1 MNKNEKM
8 VTIPFLT
15 MTFVY
20 LTELYYYLFGY
31 SSGVQFVTSLFF
43 MSILLFIFTFLIK
56 KTNIPKRAFVIPTLL
71 SLLLL
76 AYELPTI
83 LIDDVQYLVTSYS
96 EPEEVIDETG
106 IFILSINL
114 AQVTNVKNEQE
125 VREMFTYNGVE
136 FFYEIIETTN
146 FKRYTSKN
154 KEIFRL
160 LGLNRRDF
168 DKMAEYV
175 STYINTNNPSV
186 VEFLSREDSS
196 GDSAG
201 LALVL
206 SGMIHQGDIQ
216 NNLPI
221 GVTGAITKTGKVQW
235 VGAIKEKIQ
244 VANDHGYAHIIIP
257 HANLAEANEV
267 KEALGLNIPISGV
280 KNINE
285 AIKVIK
291 NVNK

>member
-15 MTFVY
+15 MTLVY

-43 MSILLFIFTFLIK
+43 MSILLFTFTFLIR
-56 KTNIPKRAFVIPTLL
+56 KTTIPKRAFVLPTLL

-96 EPEEVIDETG
+96 EPEEVIEETG

-114 AQVTNVKNEQE
+114 AQITNIKNEQE
-125 VREMFTYNGVE
+125 VRKMFTYNGVK
-136 FFYEIIETTN
+136 FFYEIMETTN

-186 VEFLSREDSS
+186 AEFLSREDSS

-206 SGMIHQGDIQ
+206 SGMIHQGDVQ
-216 NNLPI
+216 NNFPI

-244 VANDHGYAHIIIP
+244 VANEHGYAHIIVP
-257 HANLAEANEV
+257 HANLAEANEA
-267 KEALGLNIPISGV
+267 KEALGLTIHISGV
-280 KNINE
+280 KTINE
-285 AIKVIK
+285 AIKVIE